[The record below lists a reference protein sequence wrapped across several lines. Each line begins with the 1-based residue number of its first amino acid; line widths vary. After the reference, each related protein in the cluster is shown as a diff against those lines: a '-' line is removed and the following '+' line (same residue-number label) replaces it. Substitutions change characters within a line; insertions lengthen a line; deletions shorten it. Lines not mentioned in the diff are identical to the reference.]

1 MSDFH
6 NTSVDASRRAD
17 ALSESADALDGQR
30 LSGFSRR
37 VAIFSALVLLVSQ
50 VHAQKPAIP
59 EPLTLVD
66 ALTIARDQ
74 PLLQL
79 HHRATIELGEAR
91 VAATRAS
98 LDYRIGLVLEPR
110 TVAKGSALTSG
121 LVSDGRY
128 NLSLTTTLSDFGQSE
143 SRHRAANA
151 QLASDKAMFHVLQDA
166 RHIDVMERFFLSCW
180 RICTYMLRMRR

>member
-30 LSGFSRR
+30 LSSFSSR

-50 VHAQKPAIP
+50 IHAQKPAIP

-110 TVAKGSALTSG
+110 TVAKGSALTVINPPGPNPKISRPP
-121 LVSDGRY
+121 LIWSNCAVS
-128 NLSLTTTLSDFGQSE
+128 
-143 SRHRAANA
+143 AAT
-151 QLASDKAMFHVLQDA
+151 
-166 RHIDVMERFFLSCW
+166 ITGW
-180 RICTYMLRMRR
+180 